1 MGAVCLSK
9 LLFFWHDLRLS
20 VFVAECFYY
29 LLLSVARAVLSLAAP
44 ADYLLRCYLIIVPF
58 FGTIFYSAS
67 EVVKKEKRP
76 SRKDIKT
83 RCGGSSKERNR
94 FLLKPVPLFD
104 VCPPDAD

>member
-20 VFVAECFYY
+20 VFVAGCFYY

-58 FGTIFYSAS
+58 FGTIFYPDS

-83 RCGGSSKERNR
+83 RYGGSSQ
-94 FLLKPVPLFD
+94 
-104 VCPPDAD
+104 A

>member
-20 VFVAECFYY
+20 VFVAGCFYY

-58 FGTIFYSAS
+58 FGTIFYPDS
-67 EVVKKEKRP
+67 EVVKKEKHFQERILRYRIIREVK
-76 SRKDIKT
+76 SSTTNCKT
-83 RCGGSSKERNR
+83 
-94 FLLKPVPLFD
+94 
-104 VCPPDAD
+104 AY